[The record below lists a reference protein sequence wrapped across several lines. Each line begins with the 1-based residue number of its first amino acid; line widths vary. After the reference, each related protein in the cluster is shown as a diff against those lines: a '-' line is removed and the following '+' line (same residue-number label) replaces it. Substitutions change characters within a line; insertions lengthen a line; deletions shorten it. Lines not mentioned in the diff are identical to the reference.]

1 MSRQKKLIGFIA
13 LAIAMF
19 MGTLDSTIINIAL
32 PDIMDYFKA
41 SLNDTS
47 WISTIYVMGLSVCMI
62 PASKLADQFGRKKVM
77 LIGLI
82 LFGTSSALCALSGSL
97 FFLIAMRLFQGI
109 GGAMITPIVVPMAIE
124 LFGRDKTQTVA
135 GAVGAV
141 TALAAAGG
149 PPIGGLLLKYISWQ
163 AIFYVNV
170 PFALISFILTIFFIS
185 ESFDKT
191 ISKSI
196 DWFGMLF
203 LTATLFL
210 LTFSLLKGRDYGWSS
225 TLIVSMFLGSAVS
238 FILFL
243 FTERKVKAPLVEL
256 QLFKEYTFTASC
268 ICYLI
273 TGFGVISP
281 LLIFNYFL
289 QNALGYQALSAAY
302 IVMAVSLTV
311 IISMPLGS
319 LIAGQFGARFVN
331 FCGVLFMGIGAFM
344 LSKITYDSP
353 KQVMIADMV
362 VCGFGLGF
370 SCQSMVSSI
379 KHLPKEKSGIGSGI
393 VNAARQ
399 IGTCIGIALLVSVLN
414 TNVSDAKKDIVNHA
428 AVTINKSDIVSSV
441 KTVMIRDIRNSFN
454 SSDNNTSKQ
463 QKKMQKRITKDVKE
477 ALSSASYLKNTSDN
491 EILVKLY
498 NGASTLG
505 NGAGKVTDGQTNL
518 NDGIKKLNAGLV
530 KLTAANSKFTY
541 GISTLDS
548 SISKIAD
555 GSGKL
560 AMASNEGVNSL
571 SLGINKLD
579 EGGQKLLSQ
588 FSSGHSNGKP
598 TIYDAVNRVSN
609 GTKAFSTS
617 LDTYISAVNNTYYLM
632 IKNNP
637 ASIQLLTSY
646 KAGLLKAQ
654 SMYAATQDKAL
665 KQQIKL
671 QIQALNN
678 LVVLYTAGT
687 DSSVSNEQQF
697 EEKLI
702 SLAKQKN
709 NQNVV
714 AAGYQVKMG
723 SKKLTNGSKK
733 VAAQFGD
740 TGEFKNGVAKVAN
753 GLSLLNKNK
762 SRLIQLTGG
771 INKLSATMSKLQN
784 GSGKLLDSSKKIN
797 AGLTTV
803 KNGSDKLLSGSSRL
817 IHANS
822 KMKAGT
828 AKLLSGVGMIEQ
840 QIEIKDV
847 MKKVKNDKNENIAGA
862 FSKTFLFSSIIMI
875 LASFCGF
882 FTDKKSK
889 IEN

>member
-1 MSRQKKLIGFIA
+1 MSRQKKLFGFIA

-19 MGTLDSTIINIAL
+19 IGTLDSTIINIAL

-77 LIGLI
+77 LTGLI

-97 FFLIAMRLFQGI
+97 FILIAMRLFQGI
-109 GGAMITPIVVPMAIE
+109 GGAMITPIVIPMAIE
-124 LFGRDKTQTVA
+124 LSGRKKTQKVA

-149 PPIGGLLLKYISWQ
+149 PPIGGMLIKYISWQ

-170 PFALISFILTIFFIS
+170 PFALISFILTIFFIK
-185 ESFDKT
+185 ESYDKT

-203 LTATLFL
+203 LSTALFL
-210 LTFSLLKGRDYGWSS
+210 LTFSLLKGRDYGWHS
-225 TLIVSMFLGSAVS
+225 TLIVSMFIGSAVS

-243 FTERKVKAPLVEL
+243 FTEIKVKAPLVEL

-273 TGFGVISP
+273 TGFGIISP

-289 QNALGYQALSAAY
+289 QNALGYQALNAAY

-319 LIAGQFGARFVN
+319 LITDQFGARLVN

-414 TNVSDAKKDIVNHA
+414 TNVTDAKKDIVNHA
-428 AVTINKSDIVSSV
+428 EVTINQSEIVNPV
-441 KTVMIRDIRNSFN
+441 KAVMIRDIRKSFN
-454 SSDNNTSKQ
+454 SSDNNTNKQ
-463 QKKMQKRITKDVKE
+463 QKKMQKRITKDVKQT
-477 ALSSASYLKNTSDN
+477 LSSTPSTKNTSDN

-498 NGASTLG
+498 NGASTLRK
-505 NGAGKVTDGQTNL
+505 GAGKAADGQNNL
-518 NDGIKKLNAGLV
+518 NAGIKKLNTGMV
-530 KLTAANSKFTY
+530 KLTAANSKFTN
-541 GISTLDS
+541 GLNKLDS

-560 AMASNEGVNSL
+560 AMASNQGVSIL
-571 SLGINKLD
+571 SSGIDKLD
-579 EGGQKLLSQ
+579 KGGQKLLSQ
-588 FSSGHSNGKP
+588 FSSGKNNGKQ
-598 TIYDAVNRVSN
+598 TMYDAINRVADGSQTLSAN
-609 GTKAFSTS
+609 LG
-617 LDTYISAVNNTYYLM
+617 TYISAVNNTYYLM
-632 IKNNP
+632 IKSNP
-637 ASIQLLTSY
+637 ASIQLLASY
-646 KAGLLKAQ
+646 RAGLLKAQ
-654 SMYAATQDKAL
+654 SMYAAAQDKSL
-665 KQQIKL
+665 KQQYKL
-671 QIQALNN
+671 QIQALSN

-687 DSSVSNEQQF
+687 DSSVSSEQQF
-697 EEKLI
+697 EEKLL

-714 AAGYQVKMG
+714 AAGYQVKIG
-723 SKKLTNGSKK
+723 SRKLTNGSKK
-733 VAAQFGD
+733 AAAQFGD
-740 TGEFKNGVAKVAN
+740 TGEFRNGVAKVVN
-753 GLSLLNKNK
+753 GISQMEKSK
-762 SRLIQLTGG
+762 SRLNQITNG
-771 INKLSATMSKLQN
+771 INKLSASMSKLHN
-784 GSGKLLDSSKKIN
+784 GSNKLLSNSKKMN
-797 AGLTTV
+797 DGLTTV
-803 KNGSDKLLSGSSRL
+803 KNGSDKLLTGSARL
-817 IHANS
+817 MHANC
-822 KMKAGT
+822 KIKAGT
-828 AKLLSGVGMIEQ
+828 AKLLSGVGTIGQ
-840 QIEIKDV
+840 QTEIKDV
-847 MKKVKNDKNENIAGA
+847 MNKVKKDKNDKIAGA
-862 FSKTFLFSSIIMI
+862 FRKTFLFSSIIMI

-882 FTDKKSK
+882 FTDKKSR